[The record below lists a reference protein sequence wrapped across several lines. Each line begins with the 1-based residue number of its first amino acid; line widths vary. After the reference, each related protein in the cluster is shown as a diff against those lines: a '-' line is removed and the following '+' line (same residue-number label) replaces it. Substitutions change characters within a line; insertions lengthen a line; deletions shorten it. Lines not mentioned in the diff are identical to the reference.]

1 MWILFLCSGVV
12 GLLFFFFFKLISWFE
27 WYQQYKL
34 YTFWRMWNHWS
45 NNKILS
51 LGGWPENKS
60 QLQNALNVLLPLVF
74 IEAYRLFH
82 IEEYKIHSI
91 S

>member
-1 MWILFLCSGVV
+1 
-12 GLLFFFFFKLISWFE
+12 
-27 WYQQYKL
+27 
-34 YTFWRMWNHWS
+34 MWNHWS

>member
-1 MWILFLCSGVV
+1 MKDV
-12 GLLFFFFFKLISWFE
+12 K
-27 WYQQYKL
+27 
-34 YTFWRMWNHWS
+34 HWS

-60 QLQNALNVLLPLVF
+60 QLQYALSVLLPLVF
-74 IEAYRLFH
+74 TEAYRLFH

-91 S
+91 SKIDFNKKESHNIKIFICAGFILSL